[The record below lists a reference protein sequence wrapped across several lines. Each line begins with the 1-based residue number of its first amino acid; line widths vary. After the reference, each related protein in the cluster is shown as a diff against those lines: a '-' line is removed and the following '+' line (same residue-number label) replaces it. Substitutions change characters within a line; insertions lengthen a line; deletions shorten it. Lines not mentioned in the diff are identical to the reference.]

1 MKTSS
6 KALILFYLLL
16 IFLLPQ
22 IAKAELSFDLDP
34 RLPCDADDPDTDDDD
49 FIDICDIEG
58 LYLIRNGL
66 DGKYE
71 LRRSLD
77 FHSPLSYRDNDFIYN
92 WPPIDLFK
100 GEFNGNG
107 HTISN
112 LQIDL
117 DEDSNIS
124 ANYVGLFRQI
134 HSKAKISNVGL
145 LNIDIVGRQ
154 QVGGLAGSNGGRISN
169 SYVINTNA
177 YRIEAE
183 RYVGGLVGENAGSIV
198 NSYAIAYRIE
208 AERYVGGLVGENA
221 GSIVNSYAIGNVTGS
236 GGDGAVGRSDG
247 AVGGLVGSNDS
258 GGTISN
264 SRTTSTVVGGE
275 DVGGLVGYNNGRITG
290 SHAIGSVKEIQSGG
304 IDLGGLVGW
313 NYVNGTIDDSYAI
326 VVIEGSRF
334 VGGLVGDNAG
344 KVINSHAESRVK
356 GSRFVGGLVGDN
368 AGKVINSHA
377 ESRVIGSSEDVGGLV
392 GRNKQGV
399 IRNSYATGDVMGK
412 PDDLGGLVGENNDGE
427 ISNSYAT
434 GDAISTNRNYI
445 VGGLVGRN
453 TSGMIVNT
461 YAIANVTGGT
471 DGEVTGTAA
480 AGGLVA
486 YILGGTIKN
495 SYAIGN
501 VTGSGNG
508 AVGALVGLNS
518 KGNIIRSYAG
528 SEIPLVGL
536 DQGVDEGS
544 QNENIVDSFISE
556 IRGLRLPT
564 KVGTTETEVYYEWSE
579 NDWSFGS
586 KHQYPVLKY
595 AIGSADDPACGA
607 LPLPVC
613 GTFLSGQQA
622 NLNRLFV
629 YTHIRVLLEGALQQD

>member
-1 MKTSS
+1 MKTFN

-22 IAKAELSFDLDP
+22 IAKAQLSLDLP
-34 RLPCDADDPDTDDDD
+34 PLSPCSASDTDTDDDG

-58 LYLIRNGL
+58 LYSIRDGPN
-66 DGKYE
+66 GKYE

-77 FHSPLSYRDNDFIYN
+77 FDNPNSYRDSDNDFIYN
-92 WPPIDLFK
+92 WLPIDPFN

-112 LQIDL
+112 LQIDP
-117 DEDSNIS
+117 DEDIEIS
-124 ANYVGLFRQI
+124 EDYVGLFEEI
-134 HSKAKISNVGL
+134 DSEAKISSVGL
-145 LNIDIVGRQ
+145 LNIDIVGGQR
-154 QVGGLAGSNGGRISN
+154 VGGLAGSNGGRISN
-169 SYVINTNA
+169 SYVVNTNNE

-183 RYVGGLVGENAGSIV
+183 EYVGGLVGENEGSIV
-198 NSYAIAYRIE
+198 NSYTITAVRGNL
-208 AERYVGGLVGENA
+208 YVGGLVGFNYSE
-221 GSIVNSYAIGNVTGS
+221 
-236 GGDGAVGRSDG
+236 
-247 AVGGLVGSNDS
+247 
-258 GGTISN
+258 GTISN
-264 SRTTSTVVGGE
+264 SRTTSTVVGSE

-290 SHAIGSVKEIQSGG
+290 SHAIGSVKEIQSGD

-344 KVINSHAESRVK
+344 KVINSHAK
-356 GSRFVGGLVGDN
+356 GEVS
-368 AGKVINSHA
+368 
-377 ESRVIGSSEDVGGLV
+377 GSWQDVGGLV
-392 GRNKQGV
+392 GRNRRGI
-399 IRNSYATGDVMGK
+399 IRNSYATGDVMGMPDDLGGLVGENFYGEISNSYATGDVMGK
-412 PDDLGGLVGENNDGE
+412 PDDLGGLVGENFYGE

-434 GDAISTNRNYI
+434 GDAISTNTNYI

-486 YILGGTIKN
+486 YLLGGTIKN

-518 KGNIIRSYAG
+518 EGNIIRSYAG
-528 SEIPLVGL
+528 SEIPLVGF
-536 DQGVDEGS
+536 DQDVDEGS
-544 QNENIVDSFISE
+544 QNENIVGSFISE
-556 IRGLRLPT
+556 IRGLQLPT
-564 KVGTTETEVYYEWSE
+564 EGGTTETEVYYEWSE
-579 NDWSFGS
+579 NDWHFGS
-586 KHQYPVLKY
+586 KRQYPRLRY
-595 AIGSADDPACGA
+595 AVGSADDPACGA
-607 LPLPVC
+607 LPLPAC

-622 NLNRLFV
+622 NLNRLFI

>member
-1 MKTSS
+1 MKTFN

-22 IAKAELSFDLDP
+22 IAKAQLSFDLDP
-34 RLPCDADDPDTDDDD
+34 LSPCSADDSDTDDDG

-77 FHSPLSYRDNDFIYN
+77 FHNRLSYRDNDFIYN
-92 WPPIDLFK
+92 WPPIDLFE

-145 LNIDIVGRQ
+145 LNIDIVGGQR
-154 QVGGLAGSNGGRISN
+154 VGGLAGSNGGRISN
-169 SYVINTNA
+169 SYVVNTNA

-183 RYVGGLVGENAGSIV
+183 I
-198 NSYAIAYRIE
+198 
-208 AERYVGGLVGENA
+208 YVGGLVGENA

-236 GGDGAVGRSDG
+236 GGVGVAGRSDG
-247 AVGGLVGSNDS
+247 AVGGLVGFNYS

-264 SRTTSTVVGGE
+264 SRTTSTVVGHE

-290 SHAIGSVKEIQSGG
+290 SHAIGSVKEIQSGD

-344 KVINSHAESRVK
+344 KVINSHAK
-356 GSRFVGGLVGDN
+356 GEVS
-368 AGKVINSHA
+368 
-377 ESRVIGSSEDVGGLV
+377 GSWQDVGGLV
-392 GRNKQGV
+392 GRNRRGI
-399 IRNSYATGDVMGK
+399 IRNSYATGNVMGM
-412 PDDLGGLVGENNDGE
+412 PDDLGGLVGENFYGE

-434 GDAISTNRNYI
+434 GDVISTNRNYI

-486 YILGGTIKN
+486 YLLGGTIKN
-495 SYAIGN
+495 SYVIGN

-518 KGNIIRSYAG
+518 EGNIIRSYAG
-528 SEIPLVGL
+528 SEIPLVGF
-536 DQGVDEGS
+536 DQDVDEGS
-544 QNENIVDSFISE
+544 QNENIVGSFISE
-556 IRGLRLPT
+556 IRGLQLPT
-564 KVGTTETEVYYEWSE
+564 EGGTIETEVYYEWSE
-579 NDWSFGS
+579 NDWHFGS
-586 KHQYPVLKY
+586 KHQYPLLRY
-595 AIGSADDPACGA
+595 AVGSADDPACGA
-607 LPLPVC
+607 LPLPAC
-613 GTFLSGQQA
+613 GTFLSGQA
-622 NLNRLFV
+622 NLNRLFI

>member
-1 MKTSS
+1 MKTFN

-34 RLPCDADDPDTDDDD
+34 RLPCDADDSDTDDDD

-58 LYLIRNGL
+58 LYLIRDGPN
-66 DGKYE
+66 GKYE

-92 WPPIDLFK
+92 WPPIYPFN

-112 LQIDL
+112 LQIDP
-117 DEDSNIS
+117 DEDINIS
-124 ANYVGLFRQI
+124 ANDVGLFEHI
-134 HSKAKISNVGL
+134 NSEAKISNVGL
-145 LNIDIVGRQ
+145 LNIDIVGGGQR
-154 QVGGLAGSNGGRISN
+154 VGGLAGSNGGHISN
-169 SYVINTNA
+169 SYVVNTN
-177 YRIEAE
+177 
-183 RYVGGLVGENAGSIV
+183 
-198 NSYAIAYRIE
+198 AYRIE

-236 GGDGAVGRSDG
+236 GGVGGAGRSDG
-247 AVGGLVGSNDS
+247 AVGGLVGFNYSE
-258 GGTISN
+258 GTISN
-264 SRTTSTVVGGE
+264 SRTTSTVVGRE

-290 SHAIGSVKEIQSGG
+290 SHATGSVKEKQSNDA
-304 IDLGGLVGW
+304 DLGGLVGW
-313 NYVNGTIDDSYAI
+313 NYVDGTIDDSYAI

-377 ESRVIGSSEDVGGLV
+377 KGEVSGSWQDVGGLV

-434 GDAISTNRNYI
+434 GDVISTNRNYI

-453 TSGMIVNT
+453 TSGTIVNT

-486 YILGGTIKN
+486 YLLGGTIKN
-495 SYAIGN
+495 SYVIGN

-518 KGNIIRSYAG
+518 EGNIIRSYAG
-528 SEIPLVGL
+528 SEIPLVGF
-536 DQGVDEGS
+536 DQDVDEGS
-544 QNENIVDSFISE
+544 QNENIVGSFISE
-556 IRGLRLPT
+556 IRGLQLPT
-564 KVGTTETEVYYEWSE
+564 EGGTIETEVYYEWSE
-579 NDWSFGS
+579 NDWHFGS
-586 KHQYPVLKY
+586 KHQYPLLRY
-595 AIGSADDPACGA
+595 AVGSADDPACGA
-607 LPLPVC
+607 LPLPAC
-613 GTFLSGQQA
+613 GTFLSGQA
-622 NLNRLFV
+622 NLNRLFI

>member
-1 MKTSS
+1 MKTFN

-22 IAKAELSFDLDP
+22 IAKAQLSFDSRPLM
-34 RLPCDADDPDTDDDD
+34 PCSADDSDTDDDG

-58 LYLIRNGL
+58 LYSIRNGPN
-66 DGKYE
+66 GKYE
-71 LRRSLD
+71 LRQSLD
-77 FHSPLSYRDNDFIYN
+77 FHNPDSYRDSDNDFIYN
-92 WPPIDLFK
+92 WPPIYLFN

-112 LQIDL
+112 LQIDP
-117 DEDSNIS
+117 DEDIEISANPDEYFNIS
-124 ANYVGLFRQI
+124 ANDVGLFGQMN
-134 HSKAKISNVGL
+134 SEAKISSVGL
-145 LNIDIVGRQ
+145 LNIDIVGEQR
-154 QVGGLAGSNGGRISN
+154 VGGLAGNNGGRISN
-169 SYVINTNA
+169 SYVVNTNA

-183 RYVGGLVGENAGSIV
+183 EYVGGLVGENEGSIV
-198 NSYAIAYRIE
+198 NSYTITAVRGNL
-208 AERYVGGLVGENA
+208 YVGGLVGDN
-221 GSIVNSYAIGNVTGS
+221 GSE
-236 GGDGAVGRSDG
+236 
-247 AVGGLVGSNDS
+247 
-258 GGTISN
+258 GTISN
-264 SRTTSTVVGGE
+264 SRTTSTVVGSE

-290 SHAIGSVKEIQSGG
+290 SHAIGSVKEKQSGD

-344 KVINSHAESRVK
+344 KVINSHAK
-356 GSRFVGGLVGDN
+356 GEVS
-368 AGKVINSHA
+368 
-377 ESRVIGSSEDVGGLV
+377 GSWQDVGGLV
-392 GRNKQGV
+392 GRNRQSA
-399 IRNSYATGDVMGK
+399 IRNSYATGNVMGMPDDLGGLVGENFYGEISNSYATGDVMGK
-412 PDDLGGLVGENNDGE
+412 PDDLGGLVGENFYGE

-434 GDAISTNRNYI
+434 GDVISTNRNYI

-486 YILGGTIKN
+486 YLLGGTIKN
-495 SYAIGN
+495 SYVIGN

-518 KGNIIRSYAG
+518 EGNIIRSYAG
-528 SEIPLVGL
+528 SEIPLVGF
-536 DQGVDEGS
+536 DQDVDEGS
-544 QNENIVDSFISE
+544 QNENIVGSFISE
-556 IRGLRLPT
+556 IRGLQLPT
-564 KVGTTETEVYYEWSE
+564 EGGTIETEVYYEWSE
-579 NDWSFGS
+579 NDWHFGS
-586 KHQYPVLKY
+586 KHQYPLLRY
-595 AIGSADDPACGA
+595 AVGSADDPACGA
-607 LPLPVC
+607 LPLPAC
-613 GTFLSGQQA
+613 GTFLSGQA
-622 NLNRLFV
+622 NLNRLFI

>member
-1 MKTSS
+1 MKTFN

-22 IAKAELSFDLDP
+22 IAKAQLSFAMPPL
-34 RLPCDADDPDTDDDD
+34 LPCSADDSDTDDDD

-77 FHSPLSYRDNDFIYN
+77 FHNRLSYRDNDFIYN
-92 WPPIDLFK
+92 WPPIDLFE

-145 LNIDIVGRQ
+145 LNIDIVGGQR
-154 QVGGLAGSNGGRISN
+154 VGGLAGSNGGRISN
-169 SYVINTNA
+169 SYVVNTNA
-177 YRIEAE
+177 DRIEAE
-183 RYVGGLVGENAGSIV
+183 I
-198 NSYAIAYRIE
+198 
-208 AERYVGGLVGENA
+208 YVGGLVGENA

-236 GGDGAVGRSDG
+236 GGVGVVGRSDG
-247 AVGGLVGSNDS
+247 AVGGLVGFNYS

-264 SRTTSTVVGGE
+264 SRTTSTVVGHE

-290 SHAIGSVKEIQSGG
+290 SHAIGSVKEIQSGD

-344 KVINSHAESRVK
+344 KVINSHAK
-356 GSRFVGGLVGDN
+356 GEVS
-368 AGKVINSHA
+368 
-377 ESRVIGSSEDVGGLV
+377 GSWQDVGGLV
-392 GRNKQGV
+392 GRNRQGV
-399 IRNSYATGDVMGK
+399 IRNSYATGNVMGMPDDLGGLVGENFYGEISNSYATGDVMGK
-412 PDDLGGLVGENNDGE
+412 PDDLGGLVGENFYGE

-434 GDAISTNRNYI
+434 GDAISTNTNYI

-486 YILGGTIKN
+486 YLLGGTIKN

-518 KGNIIRSYAG
+518 EGNIIRSYAG
-528 SEIPLVGL
+528 SEIPLVGF
-536 DQGVDEGS
+536 DQDVDEGS
-544 QNENIVDSFISE
+544 QNENIVGSFISE
-556 IRGLRLPT
+556 IRGLQLPT
-564 KVGTTETEVYYEWSE
+564 EGGTTETEVYYEWSE
-579 NDWSFGS
+579 NDWHFGS
-586 KHQYPVLKY
+586 KHQYPRLRY
-595 AIGSADDPACGA
+595 AVGSADDPACGA
-607 LPLPVC
+607 LPLPAC

-622 NLNRLFV
+622 NLNRLFI